1 MARKRKETGKETKT
15 YGPRCRG
22 KSANQEK
29 EETPG
34 SFKKYG
40 KVTVAKI
47 PEDEPAFILRAQDK
61 LALPIIERYRVLA
74 AFHESGVAPAL
85 QSEIEAFRTWKG
97 LKKIPD

>member
-1 MARKRKETGKETKT
+1 LSPGVPDGKEP
-15 YGPRCRG
+15 Y
-22 KSANQEK
+22 
-29 EETPG
+29 G

-47 PEDEPAFILRAQDK
+47 PKDDPPFILRAQDK

-85 QSEIEAFRTWKG
+85 QSEIGAFRTWKG
-97 LKKIPD
+97 LKKSPIEKEGDP